1 MCEERRSI
9 VLVDAPASW
18 APDAIEAELAT
29 WELPRANAALYYPR
43 LLAADPLDGGRV
55 ASFAPS
61 GAVAGVI
68 ARTDTERALW
78 KAPAGSG
85 ATIRGAVGLARTLSD
100 AENQASEQVRR
111 ERPPRSRRPGN
122 RDTGA
127 AGRWRAM
134 TGWHRSGST
143 STSGGSS
150 STSSGPSSGARSG
163 PSSSRTTNH
172 CGDRFGSPSMGSCT
186 GSGVTVPSRDRARA
200 TPTS

>member
-1 MCEERRSI
+1 MQAPASWSTARATTAASSPPRTSQPASGGIHAFGEADDFDLLVIPPFAPDVDVSPATWAEAARVCEERRAI

-78 KAPAGSG
+78 KAPAGTRRDDPG
-85 ATIRGAVGLARTLSD
+85 CGRGS
-100 AENQASEQVRR
+100 
-111 ERPPRSRRPGN
+111 
-122 RDTGA
+122 
-127 AGRWRAM
+127 
-134 TGWHRSGST
+134 
-143 STSGGSS
+143 
-150 STSSGPSSGARSG
+150 
-163 PSSSRTTNH
+163 
-172 CGDRFGSPSMGSCT
+172 
-186 GSGVTVPSRDRARA
+186 RARCR
-200 TPTS
+200 TPRTRV